1 MHKELAYTLLFI
13 WFLTDIGIVWK
24 YCIAPLAHLEYLTSW
39 SHVIS
44 IFSRIGLVVHLY
56 YDERSYK
63 YTVFFFYAS
72 GVLLASILVTF
83 FVVILIDDELF
94 TERVNYSL
102 LPHYTFNLRNGGC
115 NTSNT
120 DFQIGNYLEERGID
134 QFASIGV
141 MVVYNNL
148 RHVFPAVAH
157 VLVVTLIPTLRCTLV
172 LYASSWKGPFSL
184 ATVLAL
190 TAGTLPLLHFAVNST
205 VGEERLYRVDPC
217 LPAFAMVISIIGAA
231 NGYVAIDTWV
241 PNHAEDNQSEN
252 ADTSKHALRPASEL
266 YSQNPDFEPTAP
278 FGPAPPYTYA
288 KYTINNR
295 RFIL

>member
-13 WFLTDIGIVWK
+13 WFLTDIGILWN
-24 YCIAPLAHLEYLTSW
+24 YCIAPLAHLEFLTSW
-39 SHVIS
+39 SHLIS
-44 IFSRIGLVVHLY
+44 VSSRIGLVVHLY

-63 YTVFFFYAS
+63 YAVFFFYAS

-141 MVVYNNL
+141 MIVYNNL

-157 VLVVTLIPTLRCTLV
+157 MLVVTLIPTLRCTLV
-172 LYASSWKGPFSL
+172 VYASSWKGPFSL
-184 ATVLAL
+184 ATVLAI
-190 TAGTLPLLHFAVNST
+190 TAGTIPLLHFLVNST

-231 NGYVAIDTWV
+231 NVYVAIDTWV
-241 PNHAEDNQSEN
+241 PNHAEGNQSEK
-252 ADTSKHALRPASEL
+252 ADTSKHALQPASEL
-266 YSQNPDFEPTAP
+266 HSQNPAFEP
-278 FGPAPPYTYA
+278 PPYVKLTSS
-288 KYTINNR
+288 NR